1 MSKHSQARVD
11 AREIAAEIIRRGA
24 AVDGNESTRYVVRLS
39 NPPTAHE
46 RLQLAAT
53 RILRRPV
60 AIMPVK
66 CLTLE
71 EWIER
76 FRKF

>member
-11 AREIAAEIIRRGA
+11 ARDLAAEIVRRTA
-24 AVDGNESTRYVVRLS
+24 AVDGNDCVRYVVRLS

-46 RLQLAAT
+46 RLQLAAA
-53 RILRRPV
+53 RIFHPSI

-66 CLTLE
+66 CLSVG
-71 EWIER
+71 EWIACVGR
-76 FRKF
+76 